1 MTDLNALLDWEGG
14 VPEAQPPEGTST
26 AWMLTFADLV
36 SLMLTFFVLLF
47 AVSGVKVDRWQE
59 VVDTLSRSLNPALDA
74 AKSGSALKN
83 IEQVEVR
90 RATSLSYLASLFEAL
105 TADTPQLKGTSVRLL
120 DDRLVLSLPASALF
134 AQGGTALTA
143 AARPVMGSIGEVLN
157 GLTNQIAVAAYAAP
171 AAETEATYRSG
182 WEFSLARAG
191 AVANFL
197 KSVGVT
203 QPIRIYGMG
212 EAAHAPPSL
221 DIVILPS
228 WRQQP

>member
-1 MTDLNALLDWEGG
+1 MTDPMALLDWEGG
-14 VPEAQPPEGTST
+14 VPEAQPPEGTAT

-83 IEQVEVR
+83 IDQVEPR
-90 RATSLSYLASLFEAL
+90 RATSLAYLASLFETLA
-105 TADTPQLKGTSVRLL
+105 ADTPQLAGTSVRLL
-120 DDRLVLSLPASALF
+120 DDRLILSLPAPALF
-134 AQGGTALTA
+134 TEGGTALTA

-157 GLTNQIAVAAYAAP
+157 GLTNQLAVAAYAAP
-171 AAETEATYRSG
+171 AVKTEAGYRSV

-191 AVANFL
+191 AVAKFL

-203 QPIRIYGMG
+203 QPIRVYGMG

-221 DIVILPS
+221 DIVILPG